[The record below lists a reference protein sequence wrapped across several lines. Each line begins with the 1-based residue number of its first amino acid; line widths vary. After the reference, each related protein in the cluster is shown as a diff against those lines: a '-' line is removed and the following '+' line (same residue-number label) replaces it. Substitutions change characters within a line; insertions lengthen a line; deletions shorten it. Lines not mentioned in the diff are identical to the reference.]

1 MTTAAEPTTI
11 ETRGWKPMVA
21 AIGKTA
27 GASIA
32 GGLFSALATKLI
44 AALLGPGAF
53 ALLQTLQQLR
63 DGALIAATA
72 NGRTALVQGA
82 SALEGIERRE
92 FLRTASLLFVC
103 GTFVVAAA
111 MLLAPSEIAQ
121 WSRLPEA
128 SARLVPYLGGTVAL
142 LSLFVFLG
150 AILNAFQEFGK
161 LALLQIV
168 APLSAAIA
176 AWPVA
181 ILVRAGFPLAMI
193 LFLAIPAATGAL
205 AAALVQRTHRDQ
217 LVQWFAG
224 PGRWWTF
231 SAARG
236 FLSISGAMLI
246 SGLVSTAVL
255 LAVRGSITRREGIAM
270 TGQFDA
276 AWNISMTQVTLILG
290 SVQTYYLPSLAA
302 AKSAKER
309 TRQIRGML
317 LLATLTTVPAIIAL
331 TALKPL
337 AVTILYSHAFAS
349 SPSFLRWTLL
359 GDYLKVSSWVLAAP
373 MLATRDVGAF
383 LALDLAT
390 YTAFFVSSM
399 LLARLASASEGAAM
413 GFALSYAL
421 YLALSYVW
429 LRLRHGFRAGVTVCS
444 IWLTGLAL
452 IIGASGHFWRETA
465 IHAPKAASWILAA
478 VCFSAASAVFLRKR
492 VAL

>member
-1 MTTAAEPTTI
+1 MTTATAAATI
-11 ETRGWKPMVA
+11 ETTRWKPMVA

-53 ALLQTLQQLR
+53 ALLATLQQLR

-111 MLLAPSEIAQ
+111 MLLAPSEVAR

-150 AILNAFQEFGK
+150 AILNALQEFGK

-168 APLSAAIA
+168 APLAAVIA
-176 AWPVA
+176 AWPA
-181 ILVRAGFPLAMI
+181 ALLVRAGFPLAMI
-193 LFLAIPAATGAL
+193 LFLAFPAAAGAL
-205 AAALVQRTHRDQ
+205 AAAFALKAHREQ
-217 LVQWFAG
+217 LIHWFRG
-224 PGRWWTF
+224 SGRWW
-231 SAARG
+231 SWSGVRG

-255 LAVRGSITRREGIAM
+255 LAVRGSITKQEGIAM

-290 SVQTYYLPSLAA
+290 AVQAYYLPSLAA
-302 AKSAKER
+302 AKSATER
-309 TRQIRGML
+309 TSQIRRML
-317 LLATLTTVPAIIAL
+317 LLAVLTTVPAIVAL
-331 TALKPL
+331 AALKPL
-337 AVTILYSHAFAS
+337 VVTVLYSHAFAS

-383 LALDLAT
+383 LALDLTTHA
-390 YTAFFVSSM
+390 AFFFFSM
-399 LLARLASASEGAAM
+399 FLATLANASEGAAT

-421 YLALSYVW
+421 YLTLSYVW
-429 LRLRHGFRAGVTVCS
+429 LRLRHGFRAGATVCS

-452 IIGASGHFWRETA
+452 VLGASSHFWREAA

-478 VCFSAASAVFLRKR
+478 MCFSAASAVCLRKR
-492 VAL
+492 EAL